1 MLRTLKELKP
11 GDKTKIV
18 KINGGGMIKRRM
30 MDMGI
35 IKGSEVLVEKVAP
48 LGDPVEIK
56 IKGYSLS
63 LRKSDIEKIIVE

>member
-1 MLRTLKELKP
+1 MRTLKDLKP
-11 GDKTKIV
+11 GDKTKIL
-18 KINGGGMIKRRM
+18 KINGGGIVKRRM

-56 IKGYSLS
+56 IKGYSLT
-63 LRKSDIEKIIVE
+63 LRKDDIQKIIVE

>member
-1 MLRTLKELKP
+1 MRTLKDLKP

-18 KINGGGMIKRRM
+18 KINGGGMVKRRM

-56 IKGYSLS
+56 IKGYSLT
-63 LRKSDIEKIIVE
+63 LRKDDIQKIIVE